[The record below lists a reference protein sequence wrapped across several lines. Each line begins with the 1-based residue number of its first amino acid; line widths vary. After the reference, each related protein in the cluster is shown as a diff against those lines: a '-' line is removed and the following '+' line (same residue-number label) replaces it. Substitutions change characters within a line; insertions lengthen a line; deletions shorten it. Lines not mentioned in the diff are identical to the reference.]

1 MATTLSKL
9 LLSAS
14 LVITGIAI
22 PAGAVQAKE
31 VKPAITVAQQPEEAE
46 LSDIEQRLQEL
57 EAAIRKL
64 RQGRIV
70 LTRQEV
76 LSSRVVRVLEPEATQ
91 QAINLMLQEANKAAV
106 ESLQLENSSVDSSRK
121 QVIQISLKQVEKLKQ
136 ALQDGDEYIVRILS
150 AGNYVQGE
158 SKVSV
163 FADFRQTTQ
172 VFSQGERL
180 AQLEVDLGAKDDET
194 VREQLRNLLD
204 QARLNAREAGVV
216 SGRIIF
222 GKDDVGGLV
231 RFHDALK
238 EHDGMIKLQVVTSAP
253 VSTAGPLR
261 VDIQAFQSGAEIL
274 TTASDD

>member
-163 FADFRQTTQ
+163 FADFRQNTQ